1 MLTGVITSTTAV
13 SMLSVPI
20 LLVLTTILVRKDI
33 LETDKLAR
41 NLVIS
46 VALVDWKRLKEVSR
60 SKVVTSRNLLW

>member
-13 SMLSVPI
+13 SMLSVTI

>member
-1 MLTGVITSTTAV
+1 
-13 SMLSVPI
+13 MLSVPI